1 MSGSRTKS
9 PGPFERNRSSA
20 NANAN
25 ANVNAKAN
33 ANVNAKNDDG
43 AELKLNLCSRL
54 LIGLGRLLLSLGLLL
69 SLFLALSASW
79 SALPPVSLYASLA
92 GKLVKSVVGHLLL
105 LAAVYHFPD
114 REQIVR
120 TQAVVALTGLGVLLL
135 LGQI

>member
-25 ANVNAKAN
+25 VNANAK

-43 AELKLNLCSRL
+43 ADLNLCSRL